1 MQIGSRMMLGVGVV
15 CAGLVPAM
23 QARAA
28 ARGGFFAGDLSAAIG
43 LLVCFGVAWRSTR
56 VGR

>member
-28 ARGGFFAGDLSAAIG
+28 AGSGFSAGDLSAAIG
-43 LLVCFGVAWRSTR
+43 LLVCFAVAWRSART
-56 VGR
+56 GR